1 MHLEDIAVPHR
12 YTGSKPCANRDFV
25 LHPFKATRG
34 SGAGRFEIICD
45 VKQGSAKPC
54 KKTSHVT
61 AEQLA
66 ELLVRGLLDT
76 HNIRVRVKSVAR
88 NYPTQPPGL
97 HLRPQHVVGG
107 SRFANLMAA
116 VDVGRALTPGLL
128 AALEP
133 FGLPDLATY
142 QFESGPTRAAVR
154 ARGADTTAA

>member
-45 VKQGSAKPC
+45 VKQGSTKPR

-66 ELLVRGLLDT
+66 ELLVRGVLDT
-76 HNIRVRVKSVAR
+76 YNIRVRMKSVAR

-97 HLRPQHVVGG
+97 HLRPQHVGGG
-107 SRFANLMAA
+107 SPFADLMAA
-116 VDVGRALTPGLL
+116 VDVGRVMDPGLL
-128 AALEP
+128 NALEP
-133 FGLPDLATY
+133 FAFPGLAT
-142 QFESGPTRAAVR
+142 
-154 ARGADTTAA
+154 